1 MSANLEVYFECSI
14 SERNVKIIGRL
25 SPGLTIDDLINQKKH
40 DEQITKLISISGE
53 IILRNIIL
61 VYAKIIDINFIRFE
75 FVCELCNEGTLLSL
89 SKC

>member
-1 MSANLEVYFECSI
+1 MSANLEVYFECNI